1 MIEIGYTKLVD
12 GEPVDVIDSNVTTG
26 MPDANAAL
34 AALQTTIASRTDV
47 TTLFMQR
54 YNGTE
59 DEKIAFLDPA

>member
-1 MIEIGYTKLVD
+1 MIKIGYTKLVD

-47 TTLFMQR
+47 ITLFMQR
-54 YNGTE
+54 YNGIE
-59 DEKIAFLDPA
+59 NEKIAFLDPA